1 MISFDEL
8 VKQQKLSDFSE
19 VDLKKAAQYSAEDVY
34 ITNLI
39 FKKQKE
45 EKIVDNKILKE
56 IEIPL
61 IEVLKQMEID

>member
-19 VDLKKAAQYSAEDVY
+19 VELQKASKYSAEDVY
-34 ITNLI
+34 ITYKL
-39 FKKQKE
+39 FQSQQKE
-45 EKIVDNKILKE
+45 KLLENKVLNE

-61 IEVLKQMEID
+61 IEVLEKMEIS